1 MIDSR
6 NTFRKVNPTIND
18 FSPDQLEGLTT
29 IIKSYRGE
37 SVDFTANEWLTST
50 FEGGSYEDVEGLCKV
65 ANKDDI
71 IENDYSLTPGRY
83 VGFSIQIDEDFD
95 YQGRMSEIHDEL
107 AKLNI
112 ESDELMQ
119 AIQGL
124 KL

>member
-1 MIDSR
+1 MIDAR
-6 NTFRKVNPTIND
+6 NTFRKVNSKIND
-18 FSPDQLEGLTT
+18 FSLDQLEGLTS
-29 IIKSYRGE
+29 IIKFYRGE
-37 SVDFTANEWLTST
+37 VVDFTANDWLIDS
-50 FEGGSYEDVEGLCKV
+50 FKNGKYEDIEGLCKV
-65 ANKDDI
+65 ASIDDI

-107 AKLNI
+107 AKLNT

-124 KL
+124 RL

>member
-1 MIDSR
+1 MIDAR
-6 NTFRKVNPTIND
+6 NTFRKVNSTIND
-18 FSPDQLEGLTT
+18 FTPDQLEGLTT

-37 SVDFTANEWLTST
+37 QVDFASNEWLTST
-50 FEGGSYEDVEGLCKV
+50 FESGSYEDVEGLCKV
-65 ANKDDI
+65 ASMDEI

-107 AKLNI
+107 SKLNS
-112 ESDELMQ
+112 ESGELMQ
-119 AIQGL
+119 VIQRL

>member
-1 MIDSR
+1 MINAR
-6 NTFRKVNPTIND
+6 NTFRKVNTTIND

-37 SVDFTANEWLTST
+37 EVDFTANEWLTKT
-50 FEGGSYEDVEGLCKV
+50 FESGCYEEIEGLCKV
-65 ANKDDI
+65 ASMDEI

-95 YQGRMSEIHDEL
+95 YQGRMVEIQNEL
-107 AKLNI
+107 AKLNS

>member
-1 MIDSR
+1 
-6 NTFRKVNPTIND
+6 
-18 FSPDQLEGLTT
+18 
-29 IIKSYRGE
+29 
-37 SVDFTANEWLTST
+37 
-50 FEGGSYEDVEGLCKV
+50 VEGLCKV
-65 ANKDDI
+65 ATKDDI
-71 IENDYSLTPGRY
+71 IENNYSLNPGRY

-107 AKLNI
+107 AKLNN

>member
-1 MIDSR
+1 MIDAR
-6 NTFRKVNPTIND
+6 NTFRKVNTTIND
-18 FSPDQLEGLTT
+18 FSPDQLQGLTT

-37 SVDFTANEWLTST
+37 NVDFTVNEWLSKT
-50 FEGGSYEDVEGLCKV
+50 FANSKYEDIEGLCKV
-65 ANKDDI
+65 TFMDDI

-83 VGFSIQIDEDFD
+83 VGFSIQVDEDFD

-112 ESDELMQ
+112 ESDELMK
-119 AIQGL
+119 AIKRL